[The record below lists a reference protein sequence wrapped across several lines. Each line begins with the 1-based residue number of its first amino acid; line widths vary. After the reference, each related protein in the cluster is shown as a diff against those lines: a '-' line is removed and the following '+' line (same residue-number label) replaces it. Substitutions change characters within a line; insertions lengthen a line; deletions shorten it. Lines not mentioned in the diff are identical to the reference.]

1 MKYSN
6 PTVKHSSLMCHWFLI
21 PLLSCWSQTD
31 LMLLTFQLCKQQS
44 NTECVPS
51 FVFPTWLVFTIFIY
65 LLPLNPFQG
74 RSRANPGSRGLRAG
88 HSLHPG
94 PQPITLTFIFMA
106 DSKWTDLFFPV
117 CLSTV
122 VLDKRSTHL
131 CPPWGLYL
139 QFVWDV
145 KRRVL
150 CQKISIGTWGS
161 LLLFNKS
168 LIQIQLQTI
177 TESTHLFIS
186 SVPLLGDGSG
196 VEPHVDW

>member
-6 PTVKHSSLMCHWFLI
+6 PTLKRSSLMCHWFLI

-31 LMLLTFQLCKQQS
+31 LMLLTFHLCKQQS
-44 NTECVPS
+44 NTERVPS
-51 FVFPTWLVFTIFIY
+51 FVFPTWLVFTVFIY

-106 DSKWTDLFFPV
+106 DSKWTDLFFFPV

-122 VLDKRSTHL
+122 VLDNAVPTCVHRGACIYSLFGMLKDQSFARRS
-131 CPPWGLYL
+131 
-139 QFVWDV
+139 Q
-145 KRRVL
+145 
-150 CQKISIGTWGS
+150 
-161 LLLFNKS
+161 
-168 LIQIQLQTI
+168 
-177 TESTHLFIS
+177 
-186 SVPLLGDGSG
+186 SVPEVPCYYSTN
-196 VEPHVDW
+196 PWFKYSSKP

>member
-6 PTVKHSSLMCHWFLI
+6 PTLKRSSLMCHWFLI

-51 FVFPTWLVFTIFIY
+51 FVFPTWLVFTVFIY

-106 DSKWTDLFFPV
+106 DSKWTDLFFPCVFINCGARQAQYPLVSTVGLVFTV
-117 CLSTV
+117 CLG
-122 VLDKRSTHL
+122 
-131 CPPWGLYL
+131 C
-139 QFVWDV
+139 
-145 KRRVL
+145 
-150 CQKISIGTWGS
+150 
-161 LLLFNKS
+161 
-168 LIQIQLQTI
+168 
-177 TESTHLFIS
+177 
-186 SVPLLGDGSG
+186 
-196 VEPHVDW
+196 